1 MNKDYGL
8 VLEGGAMRS
17 VFSTGVLDCLLDEN
31 IIFPNIMTL
40 SAGAYAATGY
50 ASGEK
55 NWVYNA
61 IINPLK
67 EYKYLGPSVFFKKGT
82 FFDMDYL
89 FEVIP
94 KTVAPLDFEAF
105 CQSAIRFIV
114 STVNCVT
121 AETVYHEKFDSLE
134 QLLQTCKASNSLP
147 FIARVCWLNGQPML
161 DGGMDQAIPIAK
173 AVEEGWKKILVVL
186 TRDSSYR
193 KAKQHPLY
201 LAAVKAFYHKYPEFY
216 KLVKSRPER
225 YNESLEQVLRLE
237 KEGRVMIIR
246 PEGLALKNS
255 ESDPEVL
262 GAYHQHGYDVA
273 KKRIDEIKAFLQV

>member
-17 VFSTGVLDCLLDEN
+17 VFCTGVLDCFLDEK

-50 ASGEK
+50 AAGWR
-55 NWVYNA
+55 NWVFDA

-89 FEVIP
+89 FDVIP
-94 KTVAPLDFEAF
+94 KTVAPLDFQAF
-105 CQSAIRFIV
+105 CESGIRFII

-121 AETVYHEKFDSLE
+121 AQTVYHERFESLE
-134 QLLQTCKASNSLP
+134 QLLLTCKASNSLP
-147 FIARVCWLNGQPML
+147 FIARVCELNGQPML

-201 LAAVKAFYHKYPEFY
+201 LAAVKAMYHKYPEFY
-216 KLVKSRPER
+216 KLVKSRPAR
-225 YNESLEQVLRLE
+225 YNESLEQVLSLE
-237 KEGRVMIIR
+237 KEGRVMVIR
-246 PEGLALKNS
+246 PEELVLKNS
-255 ESDPEVL
+255 EADPEIL
-262 GAYHQHGYDVA
+262 TAYHQHGYDIA
-273 KKRIDEIKAFLQV
+273 KKRMDEIKAFLQE

>member
-1 MNKDYGL
+1 MDKDFGL

-17 VFSTGVLDCLLDEN
+17 VFSTGVLDCFLDEN

-40 SAGAYAATGY
+40 SAGAYAAAGY
-50 ASGEK
+50 VSGKK
-55 NWVYNA
+55 NWVYDA

-89 FEVIP
+89 FDVVP

-105 CQSAIRFIV
+105 CQSAVRYII

-121 AETVYHEKFDSLE
+121 AETVYHEKFDNLE
-134 QLLQTCKASNSLP
+134 HLLRTCKASSSLP
-147 FIARVCWLNGQPML
+147 FIARVSMLGGEPML

-173 AVEEGWKKILVVL
+173 AIEEGWKKVVIILS
-186 TRDSSYR
+186 RDSSYR

-201 LAAVKAFYHKYPEFY
+201 LAAVKAVYHKYPEFY

-225 YNESLEQVLRLE
+225 YNESLEQVIALE
-237 KEGRVMIIR
+237 KEGRALIIR
-246 PEGLALKNS
+246 PEELTLKNS

-262 GAYHQHGYDVA
+262 KTYHRHGYDVA
-273 KKRIDEIKAFLQV
+273 KKRIDEIKAFLQM

>member
-1 MNKDYGL
+1 MDKDFGL

-17 VFSTGVLDCLLDEN
+17 VFSTGVLDCFLDEN
-31 IIFPNIMTL
+31 IIFSNIMTL
-40 SAGAYAATGY
+40 SAGAYAAAGY
-50 ASGEK
+50 VSGEK

-89 FEVIP
+89 FDVIP
-94 KTVAPLDFEAF
+94 KTVAPLNFEAF
-105 CQSAIRFIV
+105 CESAVRFII

-121 AETVYHEKFDSLE
+121 AETVYHEKFESLE
-134 QLLQTCKASNSLP
+134 QLLKTCKASSSLP
-147 FIARVCWLNGQPML
+147 FIARVNWLNGVPML

-173 AVEEGWKKILVVL
+173 AMEEGWKKVVVILS
-186 TRDSSYR
+186 RDSSYR

-225 YNESLEQVLRLE
+225 YNESVEQVLQLE
-237 KEGRVMIIR
+237 KEGRALIIR
-246 PEGLALKNS
+246 PEGVALKNS
-255 ESDPEVL
+255 ESDPEAL
-262 GAYHQHGYDVA
+262 SAYHQHGYEIA
-273 KKRIDEIKAFLQV
+273 KKRLDEIKAFLQV